1 MPSCCMTRL
10 KPRAT
15 LARSGCFGPSWSL
28 TAQLYSARRPIASRH
43 RRASKRRWTGGTSR
57 QTGTAASNG
66 CMPLSWYWATQQR
79 FRCERRS
86 RRRYHYADQYHS
98 LESGNRGRRNC
109 WRPYTGVRRS
119 RSVSGTVANS
129 AAPRCNY
136 CVELEETC
144 FPC

>member
-1 MPSCCMTRL
+1 MPLCCMTRL
-10 KPRAT
+10 KPRAK

-43 RRASKRRWTGGTSR
+43 RRASKRRWAGGISR

-66 CMPLSWYWATQQR
+66 CMPLSWYWSTQQR

-98 LESGNRGRRNC
+98 LESGNRVILESG
-109 WRPYTGVRRS
+109 GVE
-119 RSVSGTVANS
+119 V
-129 AAPRCNY
+129 
-136 CVELEETC
+136 
-144 FPC
+144 FPGLLLILLLLAVIIAWSSKKHAFPAKHK